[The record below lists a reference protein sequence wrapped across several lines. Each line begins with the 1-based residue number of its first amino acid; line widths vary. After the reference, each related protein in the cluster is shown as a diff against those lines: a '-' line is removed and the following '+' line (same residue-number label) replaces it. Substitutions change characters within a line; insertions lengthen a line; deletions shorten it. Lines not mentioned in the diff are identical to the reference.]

1 MQEKYFTTGTF
12 AKICHVEKHVLLHY
26 EKIGLFRPA
35 IQMENG
41 YRYYSIHQYDTFI
54 VIRTL
59 KNLGMSLNDIKIY
72 LEKRNPELFLKLMDE
87 KYEDAQQEIRRL
99 ESMKEMIRRLK
110 EETNQALLSPR
121 EIQLVEMPGESLLLS
136 EDLEGKTSDSFAA
149 FMEAYICFSG
159 GDPSNIPE
167 FVGNMITVEN
177 IRSGNYLSYSYF
189 FTPVKKKKG
198 KNGERK
204 KGTYLCAYH
213 RGMYQDIGKTYQT
226 MLAYASRHSL
236 ELGTYAYEDY
246 MIADIAQK
254 DPAGYITR
262 ILIEVVDDRIDEE
275 RIEHV

>member
-110 EETNQALLSPR
+110 EETNQAPLSPR
-121 EIQLVEMPGESLLLS
+121 
-136 EDLEGKTSDSFAA
+136 KTSDSFAA

-226 MLAYASRHSL
+226 MLDYASRHRL

-254 DPAGYITR
+254 PEPAQALYSG
-262 ILIEVVDDRIDEE
+262 V
-275 RIEHV
+275 